1 MNNMAT
7 QKVTIDLKKTF
18 DNIGH
23 YFKHLPK
30 DMIIAWSVL
39 GLGIVL
45 IIVGVLIL

>member
-7 QKVTIDLKKTF
+7 QKVTIDLKKMV
-18 DNIGH
+18 DNIGN
-23 YFKHLPK
+23 YFTHLPK
-30 DMIIAWSVL
+30 EMIIAWSIL